1 MNFYDNVHAL
11 VRDLK
16 KTPEYS
22 NYMAL
27 KEKVKADAKLSEGI
41 KEFKEIQRM
50 EQLKYINGN
59 AMDEKVKQDLQQ
71 KYSLL
76 IQNPL
81 VVEFF
86 QDEIKLDV
94 LIADMQKILGDGLKE
109 VLDF

>member
-1 MNFYDNVHAL
+1 MNFYDNVHQL

-27 KEKVKADAKLSEGI
+27 KERVKTDAKLSEDI
-41 KEFKEIQRM
+41 KAFKEMQRK
-50 EQLKYINGN
+50 EQLKYINGKE
-59 AMDEKVKQDLQQ
+59 MDVQVKSDLQQ

-81 VVEFF
+81 AVEFF
-86 QDEIKLDV
+86 QAEIKLDV
-94 LIADMQKILGDGLKE
+94 LLADMQKILGEGLKE